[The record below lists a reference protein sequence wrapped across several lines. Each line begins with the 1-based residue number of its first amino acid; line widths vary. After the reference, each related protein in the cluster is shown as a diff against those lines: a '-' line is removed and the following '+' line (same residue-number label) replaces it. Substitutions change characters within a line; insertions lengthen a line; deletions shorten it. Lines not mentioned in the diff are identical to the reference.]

1 MRPRA
6 SCEIWDRY
14 NVMVEGL
21 RPFACRLESHEDTAC
36 SQLAGILNFWLLVF
50 MANVICAAIED
61 STG

>member
-14 NVMVEGL
+14 KVMVEVL

-36 SQLAGILNFWLLVF
+36 SKPVGILNLWLLVF
-50 MANVICAAIED
+50 MANVICAAIENP
-61 STG
+61 SG